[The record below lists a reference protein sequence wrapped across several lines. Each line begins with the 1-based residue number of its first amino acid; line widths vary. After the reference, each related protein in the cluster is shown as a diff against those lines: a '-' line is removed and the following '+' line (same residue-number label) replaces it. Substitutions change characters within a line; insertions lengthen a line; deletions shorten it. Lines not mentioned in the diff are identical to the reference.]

1 VNRGLTVQ
9 WVVVVKTFGLR
20 YRLVADCYEHVKPN
34 SVAMTGR
41 ELLVLCGNY
50 TLFNEISKPSS

>member
-1 VNRGLTVQ
+1 MGGGGENVWFKV
-9 WVVVVKTFGLR
+9 
-20 YRLVADCYEHVKPN
+20 RLVADCCEHVKPN

-50 TLFNEISKPSS
+50 KL